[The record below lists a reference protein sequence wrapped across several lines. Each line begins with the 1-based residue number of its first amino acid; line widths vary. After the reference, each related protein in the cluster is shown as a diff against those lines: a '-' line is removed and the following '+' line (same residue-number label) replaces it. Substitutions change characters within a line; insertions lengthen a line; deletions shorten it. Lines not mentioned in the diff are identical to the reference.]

1 MSRKKKSRKIPSNGP
16 VRLSQDKLK
25 EMRALKEQRVKKT
38 KGAKP
43 GSRNAPELLTEQ
55 ERKVN
60 NGAKDKRIG
69 SKKAVPLVPVA
80 AEPKVEM
87 KRNLKPAVE
96 LKKSVEPELT
106 PEQELEA
113 LENDERLLKLV
124 ERHEQGEMLTGKDA
138 KYFNSRIARHQVLCK
153 LLGIEDEDEDE
164 FEDDFEDD
172 SAAQGTSDFDKYLSD
187 DLANEWLDDDEDK

>member
-43 GSRNAPELLTEQ
+43 GSRNSIETLQPESKTNQ
-55 ERKVN
+55 QN
-60 NGAKDKRIG
+60 KDKRVG
-69 SKKAVPLVPVA
+69 SKKPIPLIAVAPEPVI
-80 AEPKVEM
+80 EL
-87 KRNLKPAVE
+87 KRNLKPQVE
-96 LKKSVEPELT
+96 LKKVVQPELS

-124 ERHEQGEMLTGKDA
+124 ELHESGQMLTGKDA
-138 KYFNSRIARHQVLCK
+138 KYFNSRIARHQELCE
-153 LLGIEDEDEDE
+153 LLGIEDDA
-164 FEDDFEDD
+164 DDFADEQFSDE
-172 SAAQGTSDFDKYLSD
+172 GNSDFDHYLSN
-187 DLANEWLDDDEDK
+187 DLANEWLDDDEDDK

>member
-43 GSRNAPELLTEQ
+43 GSRNAPDLVEEQ
-55 ERKVN
+55 NQTSYSGSR
-60 NGAKDKRIG
+60 DKRIG
-69 SKKAVPLVPVA
+69 SKKPVSLVPVA

-87 KRNLKPAVE
+87 KRNLKPVVE
-96 LKKSVEPELT
+96 LKKVVQPELT
-106 PEQELEA
+106 PEQELEE
-113 LENDERLLKLV
+113 LENDVRLLKLV
-124 ERHEQGEMLTGKDA
+124 ERHEGGEMLTGKDA

-153 LLGIEDEDEDE
+153 LLGLEDEDE
-164 FEDDFEDD
+164 FDDEDDFGEE
-172 SAAQGTSDFDKYLSD
+172 SNSDFDQYLSN
-187 DLANEWLDDDEDK
+187 DLASEWLDDDEDEDK

>member
-43 GSRNAPELLTEQ
+43 GSRNAPDLLEEQ
-55 ERKVN
+55 SQASHSSSR
-60 NGAKDKRIG
+60 DKRIG
-69 SKKAVPLVPVA
+69 SKEPVSLVPVA

-96 LKKSVEPELT
+96 LKKVIQPELS
-106 PEQELEA
+106 PEQELEE
-113 LENDERLLKLV
+113 LENDVRLLKLV
-124 ERHEQGEMLTGKDA
+124 ERHEGGEMLTGKDA

-153 LLGIEDEDEDE
+153 LLGLEDEDE
-164 FEDDFEDD
+164 FDDEDNFGEE
-172 SAAQGTSDFDKYLSD
+172 SNSDFDQYLSN
-187 DLANEWLDDDEDK
+187 DLASEWLDDDEDEDK

>member
-43 GSRNAPELLTEQ
+43 GSRNAPDALSNDTQ
-55 ERKVN
+55 K
-60 NGAKDKRIG
+60 ASSATKDKRVG
-69 SKKAVPLVPVA
+69 SKKAVPLVAPA
-80 AEPKVEM
+80 AEPKIEM
-87 KRNLKPAVE
+87 KRNLKPVAE
-96 LKKSVEPELT
+96 LKKAVEPELT

-124 ERHEQGEMLTGKDA
+124 ERHEQGEILTGKDA

-153 LLGIEDEDEDE
+153 LLGIEDEEE
-164 FEDDFEDD
+164 FEDDFSDED
-172 SAAQGTSDFDKYLSD
+172 SNSDFDQYLSN

>member
-1 MSRKKKSRKIPSNGP
+1 MPSNGP

-43 GSRNAPELLTEQ
+43 GSRNAPDALSNDTQ
-55 ERKVN
+55 KA
-60 NGAKDKRIG
+60 GSAAKDKRVG
-69 SKKAVPLVPVA
+69 SKKAVPLVAPA
-80 AEPKVEM
+80 AEPKIEM
-87 KRNLKPAVE
+87 KRNLKPVAE
-96 LKKSVEPELT
+96 LKKAVEPELT

-153 LLGIEDEDEDE
+153 LLGIEDEEE
-164 FEDDFEDD
+164 FEDDFSDED
-172 SAAQGTSDFDKYLSD
+172 SNSDFDQYLSN

>member
-43 GSRNAPELLTEQ
+43 GSRNAPELLETD
-55 ERKVN
+55 VN
-60 NGAKDKRIG
+60 QSSTGVKDKRVG
-69 SKKAVPLVPVA
+69 SKKAVPLVAPVA
-80 AEPKVEM
+80 QPKVEM
-87 KRNLKPAVE
+87 KRNLKPMAE
-96 LKKSVEPELT
+96 LKKAAAPELS

-124 ERHEQGEMLTGKDA
+124 ELHESGQMLTGKDA
-138 KYFNSRIARHQVLCK
+138 KYFNSRIARHQELCE
-153 LLGIEDEDEDE
+153 LLGIEEEDDD
-164 FEDDFEDD
+164 FDGDDFEDD
-172 SAAQGTSDFDKYLSD
+172 LPAQGNSDFDQYLSD
-187 DLANEWLDDDEDK
+187 DLANEWLDDEDDK

>member
-43 GSRNAPELLTEQ
+43 GSRNAPDALSNDTQ
-55 ERKVN
+55 KTGSAV
-60 NGAKDKRIG
+60 KDKRVG
-69 SKKAVPLVPVA
+69 SKKAVPLVAPA

-87 KRNLKPAVE
+87 KRNLKPVAE
-96 LKKSVEPELT
+96 LKKAIEPELT

-153 LLGIEDEDEDE
+153 LLGIEDEEE
-164 FEDDFEDD
+164 FEDDFSDEE
-172 SAAQGTSDFDKYLSD
+172 SNSDFDQYLSN